1 VKNLKLGVV
10 AFAGVALLI
19 LLTDEIFRML
29 LTHPFE
35 AGAMGLMIF
44 GGLALALV
52 MGIIGLT
59 KPPFTQIH
67 AILAAVGFGL
77 ASFKMEIWEALIHIG
92 NTVKEPKGLIL
103 VICLVGG
110 IIVSVMAAL
119 KPEAKA

>member
-1 VKNLKLGVV
+1 M
-10 AFAGVALLI
+10 
-19 LLTDEIFRML
+19 LTDEVFRAL

-35 AGAMGLMIF
+35 VGAMGLLVF

-67 AILAAVGFGL
+67 AILALVGFGL
-77 ASFKMEIWEALIHIG
+77 ASFKLEIWNMLSHIG
-92 NTVKEPKGLIL
+92 EIVKEPKALIL
-103 VICLVGG
+103 MLCLVGG
-110 IIVSVMAAL
+110 IVVSALAAA